1 MDNAVTIQEQ
11 LFNSIKSKITAATS
25 AVDDIA
31 AVLEISTDSA
41 YRRIRGEKNL
51 SLDEINKLCNH
62 YHISLDRLL
71 SIETGAFL
79 FHGQLTKNAT
89 FRFEDYLKLMMHT
102 MAYYNSCR
110 EKEVYYLCKD
120 IPIFHHY
127 HFKEIAAFKYYFWMR
142 TFLGDPSFVNRPFS
156 FTDYPDELF
165 ALNQKILALYNQ
177 LPSHEVWNL
186 ESINNM
192 LHQVEYYR
200 ESHLFHSDEDA
211 YILYETFEKLINHLE
226 KQAAL
231 GYKFSYGDPDQKP
244 LAEFNMYFNEVIIGD
259 NNLLIVLDGV
269 KTSLVSHN
277 IFNYMETRDAAFNEY
292 TYTHVRNLIRRS
304 TLISSVSEKER
315 NRFFRVLRE
324 KIANRKKA
332 LV

>member
-1 MDNAVTIQEQ
+1 
-11 LFNSIKSKITAATS
+11 
-25 AVDDIA
+25 
-31 AVLEISTDSA
+31 
-41 YRRIRGEKNL
+41 
-51 SLDEINKLCNH
+51 
-62 YHISLDRLL
+62 
-71 SIETGAFL
+71 
-79 FHGQLTKNAT
+79 
-89 FRFEDYLKLMMHT
+89 
-102 MAYYNSCR
+102 
-110 EKEVYYLCKD
+110 
-120 IPIFHHY
+120 
-127 HFKEIAAFKYYFWMR
+127 
-142 TFLGDPSFVNRPFS
+142 
-156 FTDYPDELF
+156 
-165 ALNQKILALYNQ
+165 
-177 LPSHEVWNL
+177 
-186 ESINNM
+186 
-192 LHQVEYYR
+192 
-200 ESHLFHSDEDA
+200 LFHSDEDA